1 MLSRSIAT
9 AARMVPATR
18 ALRPRSHPLVMLPS
32 MMQTVRTYADSVIK
46 VPQMAESI
54 SEGTLKQFSKSI
66 GDYVEQD
73 EEIATIETDK
83 IDVAVNATESGTIKE
98 FLVAEED
105 TVTVGQD
112 LVRIE
117 LGGAPSGD
125 KKEAPKEESKEQPQ
139 KSESESKSESKP
151 EPKQES
157 APEPKKES
165 SPAPSKPEAPR
176 QAEKKDSKPQSAA
189 SSGPSMGNREE
200 RRVKMNR
207 MRLRIAERLKQSQ
220 NTAASLTTFNE
231 VDMSNIMEFRKLY
244 KEDVLK
250 KTGVKLGFMSA
261 FSRACVL
268 AMRDLPAV
276 NASIEGPNGGDT
288 IVYRDYVDISVAVA
302 TEKGLVTPVV
312 RNVESMDMIGIEQ
325 SIADMGKKAR
335 DNKLTIEDMAGGTF
349 TISNGGVFGSLM
361 GTPIINLPQ
370 SAVLGLHAIKERPV
384 AVNGKIEIRPM
395 MYLALTYDH
404 RLLDG
409 REAVQ
414 FLVKV
419 KEYIEDPRRM
429 LLLLCSC
436 LFHHAQIRAI
446 ENMSVPVSVLFV
458 IDIQKDLAFDDKT
471 EIPHAERIRD
481 AGEQILEV
489 ARGIAADPKPIIVFV
504 QHEESPESGP
514 LVKGSKPWE
523 LVFENDPNNPRELL
537 VSKNQRDT
545 FKSNPDLAGLL
556 RSKGTQHIVA
566 FGIQSE
572 CCVLE
577 TCKGALEAGFRVTL
591 LQGAHSTYDTEN
603 KQAVQ
608 IEQDVEN
615 ELKALGASVTPWQTA
630 IGQWANTG
638 VLG

>member
-1 MLSRSIAT
+1 MLSRRIAT
-9 AARMVPATR
+9 AARMVPTR
-18 ALRPRSHPLVMLPS
+18 ALRPRSHPLVMLPA
-32 MMQTVRTYADSVIK
+32 MMQTVRTYADSVVK

-83 IDVAVNATESGTIKE
+83 IDVAVNAPEAGTIKE
-98 FLVAEED
+98 FLASEED
-105 TVTVGQD
+105 TVVVGQD
-112 LVRIE
+112 LVRLE
-117 LGGAPSGD
+117 LGGAPAGD
-125 KKEAPKEESKEQPQ
+125 KEAPKEESKEEPKQTET
-139 KSESESKSESKP
+139 ESTSESKP

-157 APEPKKES
+157 APEPKQES
-165 SPAPSKPEAPR
+165 TPAPSKPEPPK
-176 QAEKKDSKPQSAA
+176 QPKKESKPEPPA
-189 SSGPSMGNREE
+189 STGGPSLGNREE

-231 VDMSNIMEFRKLY
+231 VDMSNIMDFRKLY
-244 KEDVLK
+244 KDDVLK

-268 AMRDLPAV
+268 AMRDIPGV

-312 RNVESMDMIGIEQ
+312 RNVESLDMIGIEK

-335 DNKLTIEDMAGGTF
+335 DGKLTIEDMAGGTF

-429 LLLLCSC
+429 LL
-436 LFHHAQIRAI
+436 
-446 ENMSVPVSVLFV
+446 
-458 IDIQKDLAFDDKT
+458 
-471 EIPHAERIRD
+471 
-481 AGEQILEV
+481 
-489 ARGIAADPKPIIVFV
+489 
-504 QHEESPESGP
+504 
-514 LVKGSKPWE
+514 
-523 LVFENDPNNPRELL
+523 
-537 VSKNQRDT
+537 
-545 FKSNPDLAGLL
+545 
-556 RSKGTQHIVA
+556 
-566 FGIQSE
+566 
-572 CCVLE
+572 
-577 TCKGALEAGFRVTL
+577 
-591 LQGAHSTYDTEN
+591 
-603 KQAVQ
+603 
-608 IEQDVEN
+608 
-615 ELKALGASVTPWQTA
+615 
-630 IGQWANTG
+630 
-638 VLG
+638 